1 MELKNIF
8 KIILIIGFVLI
19 ILDQTSKIVINN
31 FMENDIKIIP
41 NDILTITKVENEGIA
56 FGLNKQNIGNIAL
69 SVIVLAVIFN
79 YIISQ
84 KDRMKKSIIIF
95 LSFIISGGIS
105 NVLDRIFKGAVF
117 DFIKI
122 GEFPVFNFADMFIV
136 CGWILFVINFI
147 KETAIDLKAEIP
159 VKKIKNNKRSI

>member
-117 DFIKI
+117 DFIII

-159 VKKIKNNKRSI
+159 VKKDKK

>member
-19 ILDQTSKIVINN
+19 VLDQTSKIVINN

-159 VKKIKNNKRSI
+159 VKKDKK

>member
-159 VKKIKNNKRSI
+159 VKKDKK

>member
-159 VKKIKNNKRSI
+159 VKKDKR

>member
-8 KIILIIGFVLI
+8 KIILIISFVLI
-19 ILDQTSKIVINN
+19 VLDQTSKIVINN

-159 VKKIKNNKRSI
+159 VKKDKR